1 MSGPSDAQKTVEAF
15 RGRMNTLDD
24 RLASSMMRS
33 YAPVYKQL
41 TKEMEDLVRKGAA
54 RNLKPWEIMRS
65 KRLKDIERQF
75 LSRMDEFAIAGGD
88 LITNGQRTAVGLARS
103 GAGET
108 VASALP
114 NGVTMDNLANIGLE
128 WNRLPDD
135 AFSNFIGMAAD
146 GKPVGRLL
154 EPLGPAAAKE
164 VRGAIGTGIAMGK
177 GPRATARLIETAAG
191 MPLTRALLIT
201 RTETNR
207 AFREASRLEYA
218 SSPVVKGYRR
228 MAAKTERTCMA
239 CIALDGTLYD
249 LNEPLN
255 EHPNGR
261 CTMVPEVLDYAD
273 LGLDVPRQAPPE
285 DARDWLGR
293 QNERVQRKILGD
305 TRLKAWK
312 QGEIQLNQLATVR
325 TSKVWGDAAVIRPVK
340 DLGLGK
346 GGPGGVAPPKP
357 PPRPRRTRRPRK
369 AAPEVTVPEPLPLPD
384 ELIDPKTGEKI
395 RGTRTTPPEPRL
407 PRGWEGDP
415 EDFFDVVPDAD
426 ALRFDPRYRGNV
438 PVQMS
443 GYVREQEAWARAV
456 GGVIEADY
464 QGMSIRAAQQANK
477 GIEATIVRNRWRPLD
492 KITTKALPEEP
503 FSSGTY
509 AYQGGNSV
517 HINPVSASIGPYQ
530 PGTARGWTRKIL
542 ADNEMAVTDVQAA
555 GKAIARLGPEI
566 EQMKK
571 DLAEHISKFGGSGRL
586 PETVRG
592 VPTGRTL
599 NVPEYKSY
607 IQNLEDAI
615 ATHEATLATKA
626 AQRFH
631 PTLGEEGLKEIVTHE
646 IGHYA
651 HRRWSFSESRG
662 VNLLYPGNQTAI
674 QKAAR
679 EHAAN
684 ISEYAL
690 KNELE
695 HFAEAFN
702 EHVWLGGARNSKE
715 VTAFIEDVMKVNT
728 DFAGIDSFNLH
739 QLAGKKK

>member
-1 MSGPSDAQKTVEAF
+1 
-15 RGRMNTLDD
+15 
-24 RLASSMMRS
+24 
-33 YAPVYKQL
+33 
-41 TKEMEDLVRKGAA
+41 
-54 RNLKPWEIMRS
+54 
-65 KRLKDIERQF
+65 
-75 LSRMDEFAIAGGD
+75 
-88 LITNGQRTAVGLARS
+88 
-103 GAGET
+103 
-108 VASALP
+108 
-114 NGVTMDNLANIGLE
+114 
-128 WNRLPDD
+128 
-135 AFSNFIGMAAD
+135 
-146 GKPVGRLL
+146 
-154 EPLGPAAAKE
+154 
-164 VRGAIGTGIAMGK
+164 
-177 GPRATARLIETAAG
+177 
-191 MPLTRALLIT
+191 
-201 RTETNR
+201 
-207 AFREASRLEYA
+207 
-218 SSPVVKGYRR
+218 
-228 MAAKTERTCMA
+228 MA
-239 CIALDGTLYD
+239 CIALDGTLYE

-346 GGPGGVAPPKP
+346 GGPGGVAPPKS
-357 PPRPRRTRRPRK
+357 PPRPRRPRRPRK

-415 EDFFDVVPDAD
+415 EDFFDIAPDD
-426 ALRFDPRYRGNV
+426 INQSSFLRRDPRYRGNV
-438 PVQMS
+438 PVQMN

-464 QGMSIRAAQQANK
+464 QGLSIRAAQQVNK
-477 GIEATIVRNRWRPLD
+477 GLESTIVRNRWRPLD

-517 HINPVSASIGPYQ
+517 HINPLSARLSDRIAGEVRIRN
-530 PGTARGWTRKIL
+530 GTANGWTRRIL
-542 ADNEMAVTDVQAA
+542 ADNEMAVREVQTA

-566 EQMKK
+566 EEMKLT
-571 DLAEHISKFGGSGRL
+571 LARHIELKTKGGI

-592 VPTGRTL
+592 IPTGRKL
-599 NVPEYKSY
+599 SVKEYKTNLK
-607 IQNLEDAI
+607 NLEDAI
-615 ATHEATLATKA
+615 TTHETTLATKA

-651 HRRWSFSESRG
+651 HRRWSFYESRG

-715 VTAFIEDVMKVNT
+715 VTAFIEDVMKANT